1 MESLDFMK
9 KKAKDQGK
17 VTNRKLHMIPYSKF
31 FKLLLSKCVKNNVL
45 VKFINPAYTSVIAR
59 TKYTKNLGRS
69 VHSIA
74 SYVIGRRGQ
83 NFSERIPCKIL
94 DKVHSGQKH
103 SDNLHDLNE
112 WGKVHK
118 QLKKCYPLLN
128 ENNGFSLR
136 KSEIY
141 LNSIARNDISR
152 SFPSFLSKTCSAG
165 KEKKTL
171 NNIV

>member
-1 MESLDFMK
+1 MVRIGEL
-9 KKAKDQGK
+9 A
-17 VTNRKLHMIPYSKF
+17 HEI
-31 FKLLLSKCVKNNVL
+31 
-45 VKFINPAYTSVIAR
+45 
-59 TKYTKNLGRS
+59 GRS
-69 VHSIA
+69 HATIWR
-74 SYVIGRRGQ
+74 YIKDNRIRYYQNGPGGQ